1 MPQEPQIAADL
12 SLVAGVLAGRS
23 DAVQKLFGQVDALVR
38 LQTRRNFPDAER
50 DDLLSDFRDHLW
62 ANDWRRLRQWRAE
75 APLGHYLATLFRNFQ
90 NDALRAIAARRRAES
105 GAAIDPVLAAPLLVD
120 GPERAHEAV
129 QLAECLEHGKAAITP
144 RQRQILVLRH
154 DEHLP
159 YGEIATRMAVTIGTV
174 GSNLADAEK
183 ALRRR
188 LQGECKELLE
198 HVLGTGV
205 RVH

>member
-1 MPQEPQIAADL
+1 MPEDPKIADDL
-12 SLVAGVLAGRS
+12 ALVAGVLTGRS
-23 DAVQKLFGQVDALVR
+23 DSVQKLLVQVDLLVR

-62 ANDWRRLRQWRAE
+62 ANNWRRLRQWRAE

-90 NDALRAIAARRRAES
+90 NDALQAIAARRRAEG
-105 GAAIDPVLAAPLLVD
+105 GAAIDSALAAPLLD
-120 GPERAHEAV
+120 DAPERAQEAV
-129 QLAECLEHGKAAITP
+129 QLARCLDQGKAAITP
-144 RQRQILVLRH
+144 KQRQILVLRH

-188 LQGECKELLE
+188 LQGACRELLE
-198 HVLGTGV
+198 NVLGTGM